1 MRQDGSFDTSPAAYL
16 YNAVYRRCYTKL
28 PTMLMLSC
36 VDFKDQSLN
45 RAPFMMQP
53 PMQCLFNDY
62 DG

>member
-1 MRQDGSFDTSPAAYL
+1 MRQDDSFATSPAAYL
-16 YNAVYRRCYTKL
+16 YNGVYRRCYTKL
-28 PTMLMLSC
+28 LMMLMLSC
-36 VDFKDQSLN
+36 VGFKDQSLY